1 MCADAQ
7 GEARKTGAQLP
18 YMCTH
23 LSVGLSGA
31 LEHRYRY
38 RYCCFAERVAQLGSL
53 GIPYCTGTLQHM
65 VVSAYSLDA
74 ALSLEVARERPAVLG
89 FAFVDLPARPI
100 YTNNWQLEA
109 QRQEEYDT
117 LVARCSAEAAAW
129 NAEAK
134 RWHADRAHTIGER
147 MRVDV
152 EALILGGGGLHN
164 EGEEAPTPEESECGA
179 TAGSR
184 RRIALGE
191 LDLVDAGLASTALLA
206 ELAERQA
213 AVNAAV
219 AQVRAAAAWQLGQE
233 ERRRAVSVLSA
244 EQRRA
249 FVAHWKRK
257 VLAAAAAAVHDAG
270 AAGTASV
277 AGEVLHVTA
286 RVATPATTEHSQVVQ
301 GWWQGSRIHEC
312 KAAER

>member
-1 MCADAQ
+1 
-7 GEARKTGAQLP
+7 
-18 YMCTH
+18 
-23 LSVGLSGA
+23 
-31 LEHRYRY
+31 
-38 RYCCFAERVAQLGSL
+38 
-53 GIPYCTGTLQHM
+53 M
-65 VVSAYSLDA
+65 VVSSYSLDA

-109 QRQEEYDT
+109 HRQEEYDT

-134 RWHADRAHTIGER
+134 RWHATRAHTIGER
-147 MRVDV
+147 MRADV
-152 EALILGGGGLHN
+152 EALVHDGGGLHN

-179 TAGSR
+179 SAGSQ

-191 LDLVDAGLASTALLA
+191 LDLVDAGLASMALLA
-206 ELAERQA
+206 DLAERQA

-219 AQVRAAAAWQLGQE
+219 AQVRAAASWQLGQE

-249 FVAHWKRK
+249 FVARWKRK
-257 VLAAAAAAVHDAG
+257 VLAAAAAVVYGARAV
-270 AAGTASV
+270 GTAPV

-286 RVATPATTEHSQVVQ
+286 RVATPATTREQP
-301 GWWQGSRIHEC
+301 GRWGGGRDP
-312 KAAER
+312 ER